1 MSKHKKEKLEDN
13 VCNCNDECTC
23 GDECNCTEDNKCSEN
38 CTCYEES
45 CTCGDNCE
53 CDEDCNCDEDCDCC
67 DEDCECDDECNCNE
81 SDALIADLNNQI
93 ITLKET
99 LLRNQAELQNYKRRK
114 EEETDRILKYKNEDL
129 IKELLNVV
137 DNFERAIK
145 MDDNDLSDE
154 VSKFL
159 SGFKLI
165 YGNTV
170 NILNKFDVKEIASEG
185 VEFDPTYH
193 HAVLTEHDEAKPAG
207 VVLEVLQKGYTY
219 KDRVV
224 RPAMVKVNE

>member
-1 MSKHKKEKLEDN
+1 MSKHKKKKEEVTNEEVIKNEEICVEEN
-13 VCNCNDECTC
+13 SYNKECC
-23 GDECNCTEDNKCSEN
+23 CENKC
-38 CTCYEES
+38 
-45 CTCGDNCE
+45 D
-53 CDEDCNCDEDCDCC
+53 CDEECESEECC
-67 DEDCECDDECNCNE
+67 CESNNND
-81 SDALIADLNNQI
+81 SKAIAELNNQI
-93 ITLKET
+93 TVLKET

-114 EEETDRILKYKNEDL
+114 EEETERILKYKNEDL
-129 IKELLNVV
+129 LKELLNVV

-159 SGFKLI
+159 AGFKLI

-170 NILNKFDVKEIASEG
+170 NILNKFDVKEISAEG
-185 VEFDPTYH
+185 VEFDANYH
-193 HAVLTEHDEAKPAG
+193 HAVLTEHDETKPAG

-219 KDRVV
+219 KDRVI